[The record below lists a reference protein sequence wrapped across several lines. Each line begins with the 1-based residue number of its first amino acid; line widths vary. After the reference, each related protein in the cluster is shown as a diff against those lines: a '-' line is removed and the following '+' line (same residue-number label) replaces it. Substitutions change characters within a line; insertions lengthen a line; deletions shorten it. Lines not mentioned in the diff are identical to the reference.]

1 MLGACHTH
9 DDILAQEVSD
19 EVAFLIIMAS
29 GPLPPFR
36 VLLLWVPP
44 AVVGVALM
52 GMAETLGV
60 ATAAAE
66 GVAPA
71 APAVELLWRL

>member
-1 MLGACHTH
+1 MLGACHAH
-9 DDILAQEVSD
+9 DILAQEVSD

-52 GMAETLGV
+52 GMAEALGV